1 METDI
6 ILEGFLEAEKM
17 HGVRYTRFVGDG
29 DSSVYP
35 TLLQNV
41 PGWGYAIKKIEC
53 VNHAC
58 KCYRSSLEKLV
69 QEHPSYKGSG
79 GLTLKMR
86 KRSVSAARCAIRM
99 RSMEHDKK
107 KALAALRRDL
117 ECFGFHEHC
126 SSDFCK
132 TIRERQSN
140 IQRQQSEQ
148 PSDPDQH
155 PHTLSATFEVST
167 PKSASDSFTSQ
178 NTSSTATEFST
189 SSLPNQSTSPVI
201 LPSISVPFSGPQTAG
216 EYFLGK
222 LKKL

>member
-1 METDI
+1 MIVDGGWSKRLHRHSYNANSGVAIITGRETGKILFIGVRNKFCTACSRGISRDKHVCFKNWDQCSSEMETDI
-6 ILEGFLEAEKM
+6 ILEGFLQAEKM
-17 HGVRYTRFVGDG
+17 HEVRYTRFVGDG

-35 TLLQNV
+35 TLFQNV

-53 VNHAC
+53 TNHAC

-79 GLTLKMR
+79 VHLTLKI
-86 KRSVSAARCAIRM
+86 CAIRI

-117 ECFGFHEHC
+117 EKGPKHCFGFHEHC
-126 SSDFCK
+126 SPNFCK

-140 IQRQQSEQ
+140 IQHPQSEQ

-155 PHTLSATFEVST
+155 PH
-167 PKSASDSFTSQ
+167 
-178 NTSSTATEFST
+178 
-189 SSLPNQSTSPVI
+189 I
-201 LPSISVPFSGPQTAG
+201 ISN
-216 EYFLGK
+216 L
-222 LKKL
+222 